1 MKIKALLRVQ
11 CSSKHGEMTH
21 PTPCSQWMDKQWE
34 PLVADILRRVF
45 ILYLLF
51 SPVIQQSVNHCRELL
66 TDHCSQLPFQKDVGS
81 TITAAGGCEGAGG
94 LGGGDESP
102 DLKPV
107 QHKYDIQ
114 SVKHCSQGNTTKYKQ
129 KSKESFGRLGFVWF
143 FFFGGGRWKRNIFKD
158 TTCYRFGFNSSPV
171 SITATLLVSVWMLAV
186 SCGLKG
192 EGEEHLLRR

>member
-1 MKIKALLRVQ
+1 M
-11 CSSKHGEMTH
+11 
-21 PTPCSQWMDKQWE
+21 
-34 PLVADILRRVF
+34 ADILRRVF

-81 TITAAGGCEGAGG
+81 TITAAGGCGG
-94 LGGGDESP
+94 DGGVDESP

-129 KSKESFGRLGFVWF
+129 KSKESFGRLGFVCF
-143 FFFGGGRWKRNIFKD
+143 FWWGGR
-158 TTCYRFGFNSSPV
+158 
-171 SITATLLVSVWMLAV
+171 
-186 SCGLKG
+186 
-192 EGEEHLLRR
+192 